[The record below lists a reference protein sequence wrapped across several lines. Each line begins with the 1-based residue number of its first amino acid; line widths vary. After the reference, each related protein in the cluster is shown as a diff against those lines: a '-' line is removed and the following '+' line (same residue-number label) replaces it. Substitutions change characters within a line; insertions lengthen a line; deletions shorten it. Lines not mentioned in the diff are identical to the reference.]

1 MIFEQVIETSKK
13 INNKRTVLDVLCSVQ
28 EELGELAKEVRI
40 KYGNSYKKP
49 DKDGVFGES
58 VDVFAALIDLMY
70 VDNPE
75 LTEKEVSDY
84 LQTKLNKWETKEKDH
99 ERKTQA
105 V

>member
-13 INNKRTVLDVLCSVQ
+13 INNGRTVSDVLCSVT

-40 KYGNSYKKP
+40 KYGKSYKKP

-58 VDVFAALIDLMY
+58 IDIIAALIDLMY

-75 LTEKEVSDY
+75 LTEKEVAEY
-84 LQTKLNKWETKEKDH
+84 LQQKLKKWETKEKEH
-99 ERKTQA
+99 LASENI
-105 V
+105 